1 MLLKNSDSKIVEFVA
16 RTQFLYGKRVKKLRN
31 WGKKGE
37 GGDSTFALNVLFT
50 FLGPF
55 SFSFDPFSNCLAIL
69 LGSLLRTWIF
79 LERNSSPC
87 LQFSFSE
94 NFSLKG
100 VFAKNERGYRLN
112 AIKKALLIATNLT
125 SICCVYK
132 EKIHKDVSNRNRSAH
147 TNWGSWN
154 IWLRP

>member
-1 MLLKNSDSKIVEFVA
+1 MKI
-16 RTQFLYGKRVKKLRN
+16 YGKRVKKR
-31 WGKKGE
+31 GEE
-37 GGDSTFALNVLFT
+37 GGDSTFTENVLFT

-94 NFSLKG
+94 YFSLK
-100 VFAKNERGYRLN
+100 
-112 AIKKALLIATNLT
+112 
-125 SICCVYK
+125 
-132 EKIHKDVSNRNRSAH
+132 EKRFQVKIESKR
-147 TNWGSWN
+147 
-154 IWLRP
+154 II